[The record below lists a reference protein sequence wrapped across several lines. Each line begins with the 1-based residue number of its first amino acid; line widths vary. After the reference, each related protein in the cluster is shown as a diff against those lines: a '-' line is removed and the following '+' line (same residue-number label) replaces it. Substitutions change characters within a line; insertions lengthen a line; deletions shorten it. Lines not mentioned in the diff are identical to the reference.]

1 MVQVSGS
8 CLLQA
13 YFKGSREVP
22 GTADPMLTNQYMSK
36 SSVDLRVMITYATEA
51 VRQLHVDHRRC
62 RFWDESNL
70 EVSPLYTVNL
80 CYGQCRAKLAIKLCG
95 CAPFFYVGVQQG
107 KVNTS
112 RKNLFGRST
121 DHNFWKCR
129 RRLCSWNVRS
139 RKYKKISTSLRC
151 LEKDSDITVTY
162 DTKMPP
168 SGFSLVWYLF

>member
-129 RRLCSWNVRS
+129 RRLCS
-139 RKYKKISTSLRC
+139 
-151 LEKDSDITVTY
+151 
-162 DTKMPP
+162 
-168 SGFSLVWYLF
+168 